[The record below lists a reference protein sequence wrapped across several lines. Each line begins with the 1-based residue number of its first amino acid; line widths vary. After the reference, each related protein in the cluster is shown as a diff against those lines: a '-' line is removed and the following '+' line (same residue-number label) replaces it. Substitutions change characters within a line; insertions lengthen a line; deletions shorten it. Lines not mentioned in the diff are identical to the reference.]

1 MDSFQALLSGFFD
14 TLTGHLA
21 LAVYLLAVTGEGLGW
36 RWLRRLPPLL
46 ASPLLATVLSAVLY
60 TLPGL
65 GAAQYFLVSCAI
77 LVMAA
82 LWVRWAWGF
91 GFWQAFAAV
100 CMAGILQVAGSTL
113 TWMLNWAAP
122 FGEGLSYAAAAILHL
137 AVALVISLLLGKLGF
152 GRWFRLLLESGPTPR
167 RTGLLLF
174 AQEMVMELFLL
185 LLNSVQSRYLVLYYL
200 LVVVMVILMTV
211 LVVYLAQGLD
221 TAQKLRAQRDMIAQQ
236 QLYERELETIRQET
250 RAFRHDYK
258 NLLAGLSQQAGE
270 GELEKVRRTLT
281 QLDVGF
287 DLRLGRRIQLSTQ
300 IGNIQLPEVR
310 SLLLSKLAAMG
321 ERGVECRLE
330 ALYPVGAVDM
340 DIWDL
345 TRCLGILLDNAL
357 EAALETEEPWV
368 EILLLAQEGK
378 LFLRVSNPY
387 TGSLDPGKLWEE
399 GWSTKGTGRGLGL
412 SGYQRILRGYP
423 NASSCTRWDRGIFV
437 QELTVEDRT

>member
-1 MDSFQALLSGFFD
+1 
-14 TLTGHLA
+14 
-21 LAVYLLAVTGEGLGW
+21 
-36 RWLRRLPPLL
+36 
-46 ASPLLATVLSAVLY
+46 
-60 TLPGL
+60 
-65 GAAQYFLVSCAI
+65 
-77 LVMAA
+77 
-82 LWVRWAWGF
+82 
-91 GFWQAFAAV
+91 
-100 CMAGILQVAGSTL
+100 
-113 TWMLNWAAP
+113 
-122 FGEGLSYAAAAILHL
+122 
-137 AVALVISLLLGKLGF
+137 
-152 GRWFRLLLESGPTPR
+152 
-167 RTGLLLF
+167 
-174 AQEMVMELFLL
+174 
-185 LLNSVQSRYLVLYYL
+185 VLYYL